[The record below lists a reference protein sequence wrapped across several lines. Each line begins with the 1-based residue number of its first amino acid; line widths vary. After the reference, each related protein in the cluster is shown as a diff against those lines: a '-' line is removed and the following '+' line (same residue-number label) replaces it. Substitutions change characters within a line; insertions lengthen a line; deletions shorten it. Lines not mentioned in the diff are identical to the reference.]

1 MAKSASGWDL
11 NGKWVFF
18 TPVPNLLLTKA
29 VNSELQMG
37 RVIFLAASKLRRVRN
52 RYGIKERI
60 SDLPVYL
67 QDFFRSAPTF
77 ALVRYS
83 SGRPQE
89 LEPLCLQMVHD
100 ALCLLQSSLL
110 GYSGRDSM
118 RRLVTPGGG
127 ESVTGS
133 YFFVN
138 PDTDD
143 PLVTVGRELNYARR
157 SLKLD
162 ADWKRH
168 QKHFFFLKL
177 RAILDNKVKVQSAW
191 RENLRRAAMLV
202 GESRVARDTASAFL
216 FDMIALEMLLTKQGD
231 KYRDALPKRIEAF
244 LGWADEWHQKN
255 FSERIDKI
263 YTLRCNLVHDGDSH
277 EITPDH
283 LQFTDNLLLSL
294 LTNLVNFPALFSSK
308 QAVLDFSE
316 KVAAE
321 HLLGIKPKVRPK
333 RLIIALSR

>member
-1 MAKSASGWDL
+1 
-11 NGKWVFF
+11 
-18 TPVPNLLLTKA
+18 
-29 VNSELQMG
+29 
-37 RVIFLAASKLRRVRN
+37 
-52 RYGIKERI
+52 
-60 SDLPVYL
+60 
-67 QDFFRSAPTF
+67 
-77 ALVRYS
+77 
-83 SGRPQE
+83 
-89 LEPLCLQMVHD
+89 
-100 ALCLLQSSLL
+100 
-110 GYSGRDSM
+110 M

-216 FDMIALEMLLTKQGD
+216 CDMIALEMLLTKQGD

-255 FSERIDKI
+255 FSERIDEI
-263 YTLRCNLVHDGDSH
+263 YTLRCKLVHDGNGDD
-277 EITPDH
+277 IQPDH
-283 LQFTDNLLLSL
+283 LQFADNLLLGL
-294 LTNLVNFPALFSSK
+294 LTNVVNLPAIFPSK

-316 KVAAE
+316 RVAAE
-321 HLLGIKPKVRPK
+321 HLLGIKPRVRPK
-333 RLIIALSR
+333 RLMIVLSH